1 MLKRPEKTEGE
12 QNKKI
17 EKITRRDFLNTA
29 GAAAAGGLVVVAGS
43 TLFNENQANASVPQ
57 AAPPL
62 PWKYVKLDPMEAG
75 QRGYKNYLA
84 KGG

>member
-1 MLKRPEKTEGE
+1 MLKHPAKTAAE
-12 QNKKI
+12 QNQKI
-17 EKITRRDFLNTA
+17 KNITRRDFINTA

-43 TLFNENQANASVPQ
+43 SLFAGNEAQAAVPQ

-62 PWKYVKLDPMEAG
+62 PWKYTKLDPMEAG
-75 QRGYKNYLA
+75 KRGYKNYLA

>member
-1 MLKRPEKTEGE
+1 MYKHPTKTEVK
-12 QNKKI
+12 QNPKI
-17 EKITRRDFLNTA
+17 GKITRRDFLNTA

-43 TLFNENQANASVPQ
+43 SLFNENEANAAVPQ

-62 PWKYVKLDPMEAG
+62 PWKYTKLDPMEAG
-75 QRGYKNYLA
+75 KRGYKNYLA